1 MNYQRIILA
10 GNATEKAK
18 RLTSKKGDVTF
29 TTFGVGVSGANDKAT
44 FFPVTVFGKHG
55 KGIAEYITKGRGVLV
70 EGRIEVGD
78 NNRFNIVANR
88 VVLGASPEKPAKRV
102 KKTK

>member
-10 GNATEKAK
+10 GNATQDAK

-29 TTFGVGVSGANDKAT
+29 TTFGVGVSGANDKTT

-55 KGIAEYITKGRGVLV
+55 KGVAEYITKGREVLV
-70 EGRIEVGD
+70 EGRIEVGE
-78 NNRFNIVANR
+78 NNRFNIVADR
-88 VVLGASPEKPAKRV
+88 VVLGASPEKPT
-102 KKTK
+102 KKGKEKN